1 MRFDLSFAAE
11 RQAASLEVRRPFMIS
26 ARIQLTQPLRAERQ
40 FVATTG
46 SQHHMLLDDPAGG
59 TGPKPIELVAVAL
72 AGCTAFDVITIL
84 RQKYHQKVTEYEVRV
99 EADQAERPPQVFT
112 DVRIVHVITG
122 CEIDRAAVEEAI
134 RLSEEKYCSVGAM
147 VKQTAKVHTTYEVME
162 EKTNCP
168 DLVKVAA

>member
-1 MRFDLSFAAE
+1 
-11 RQAASLEVRRPFMIS
+11 MIS
-26 ARIQLTQPLRAERQ
+26 ARVQLTQPLRAERQ

-46 SQHHMLLDDPAGG
+46 SQHHILLDDPAGG

-147 VKQTAKVHTTYEVME
+147 VKQTANIHTTYEVME

-168 DLVKVAA
+168 GLVKVAA